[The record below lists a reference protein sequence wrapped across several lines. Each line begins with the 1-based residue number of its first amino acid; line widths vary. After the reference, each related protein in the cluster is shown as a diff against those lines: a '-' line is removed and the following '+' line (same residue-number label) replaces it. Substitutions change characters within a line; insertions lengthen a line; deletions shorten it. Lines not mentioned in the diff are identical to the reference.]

1 MKIICIGRNYEEHA
15 RELDN
20 PVPEKPVVFMKP
32 STALLVNDK
41 PFYFPDFTKDLHHEC
56 EVVLKICKNG
66 KSVEPSFAST
76 YFVEMTLGIDFTA
89 RDLQSELKKKGQP
102 WELAKA
108 FDDSAVVGRFLPID
122 HVRQPDGSI
131 EFLLRKNGQEVQH
144 GNTKDLIFPFH
155 ELISFVSRFFTLQQ
169 GDLIF
174 TGTPAGVG
182 PVTIGDV
189 LEGFV
194 VLPDGRQEK
203 LLHCEVK

>member
-41 PFYFPDFTKDLHHEC
+41 PFYYPDFTSDLHHEC

-66 KSVEPSFAST
+66 KSIEPRFASS
-76 YFVEMTLGIDFTA
+76 YYEEITLGIDFTA

-108 FDDSAVVGRFLPID
+108 FDDSAVVGRFLPLD
-122 HVRQPDGSI
+122 RVRRADGHI
-131 EFLLRKNGQEVQH
+131 EFFLRKNGQEVQH
-144 GNTKDLIFPFH
+144 GHTGDLIFPFD

-182 PVTIGDV
+182 PVNIGDL
-189 LEGFV
+189 LEGY
-194 VLPDGRQEK
+194 VLTADGTEEK